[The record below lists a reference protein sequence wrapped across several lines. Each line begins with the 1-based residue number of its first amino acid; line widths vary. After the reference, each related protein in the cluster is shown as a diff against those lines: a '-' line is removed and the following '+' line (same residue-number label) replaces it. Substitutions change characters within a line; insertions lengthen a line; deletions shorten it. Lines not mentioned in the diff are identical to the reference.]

1 MIAGTG
7 LQISV
12 LVFTTRSNIKAM
24 TVMTRT
30 HLPTLDLA
38 RFDADSAEREAFLT
52 NVRETAHEMGFFYV
66 ENHGVDAQLIQQVQL
81 LARQFFAL
89 PEANKREIQMVH
101 SPHFRGY
108 NQMGNERTRGQRDW
122 REQVDIGT
130 EREALPHNP
139 NAPAWTRLRGPN
151 QWPTALPEL
160 REVVLRYQAEA
171 SKLAIRI
178 LEIFATALGQP
189 AHAFEQIYVPEPH
202 YLLKIIRY
210 PGRDLTESDQGVGAH
225 KDSGFLTVLLQDDQP
240 GLQVEHDGQW
250 IDAMPVPGT
259 FVINVGEVLEL
270 ASAGY
275 LRANVHRVITP
286 PAGHERLSVPFFFG
300 ARLDATVPVLQLP
313 PELAA
318 QTHGVTVDPQ
328 NPLFHD
334 VGRNHL
340 KSRLRSHLD
349 VALRHHPDLLDE
361 QQLAAAKAQVAGMAY

>member
-1 MIAGTG
+1 MEKEM
-7 LQISV
+7 
-12 LVFTTRSNIKAM
+12 TTL
-24 TVMTRT
+24 TRT
-30 HLPTLDLA
+30 ILPTLDLS
-38 RFDADSAEREAFLT
+38 RMDAGPAERDAFLAE
-52 NVRETAHEMGFFYV
+52 VRDTAHEMGFFYV
-66 ENHGVDAQLIQQVQL
+66 RNHGVDALLIQQVQA
-81 LARQFFAL
+81 LARRFFDL
-89 PEANKREIQMVH
+89 PEADKRAIQMVH

-122 REQVDIGT
+122 REQVDIGA
-130 EREALPHNP
+130 EREALPRDA
-139 NAPAWTRLRGPN
+139 NAPLWTRLRGPN
-151 QWPTALPEL
+151 QWPAALPEL
-160 REVVLRYQAEA
+160 RDVILRYQAEA
-171 SKLAIRI
+171 SQLAIRI
-178 LEIFATALGQP
+178 LKIFAAALGQP
-189 AHAFEQIYVPEPH
+189 ENVFEQIYVPEPH

-210 PGRDLTESDQGVGAH
+210 PGRDQTQSDQGVGAH

-240 GLQVEHDGQW
+240 GLQVEHAGQW
-250 IDAMPVPGT
+250 IDALPVPGT

-270 ASAGY
+270 ASNGY

-286 PAGHERLSVPFFFG
+286 AAGHERLSVPFFFG

-318 QTHGVTVDPQ
+318 RTRGVTVDAL

-361 QQLAAAKAQVAGMAY
+361 QQLAAAKAQVAGTAY